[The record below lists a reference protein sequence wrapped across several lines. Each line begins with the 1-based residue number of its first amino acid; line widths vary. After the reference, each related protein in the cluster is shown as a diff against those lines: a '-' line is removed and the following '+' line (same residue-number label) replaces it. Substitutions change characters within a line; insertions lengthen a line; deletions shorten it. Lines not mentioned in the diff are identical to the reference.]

1 MFDLVT
7 GKATHTP
14 YTPVVPMIVSTVTQ
28 LTIIAVFIVIPW
40 LYMTDQLPTPS
51 TMMAFVAAPPQAPPP
66 PPPPPAPERARTPE
80 VQPVATSSM
89 LAPVEAPAE
98 IVAETPVPD
107 DGEEGIASGHEGGV
121 PTGLVVGI
129 VGGLEAA
136 PPPPPPPPPPSNQPI
151 RVGGVIKEPALVYR
165 VEPVY
170 PGVAISANIEGTV
183 ILEALVDRDGRVE
196 ELKVLR
202 SIPLLDKSAMDAVRQ
217 WRYSPVI
224 LNGKPERFLLTVVV
238 TFHLER
244 PNR

>member
-14 YTPVVPMIVSTVTQ
+14 YTPLVPMIVSTVTQ

-40 LYMTDQLPTPS
+40 LYMTDQLPAPS

-66 PPPPPAPERARTPE
+66 PPPPPPPGRVRAPE
-80 VQPVATSSM
+80 VKSMATSS
-89 LAPVEAPAE
+89 LPAPVEAPAE
-98 IVAETPVPD
+98 ISAEAPVRD
-107 DGEEGIASGHEGGV
+107 YGEEGIPGVEGGV
-121 PTGLVVGI
+121 PTGLIGGI
-129 VGGLEAA
+129 VGGLDAA
-136 PPPPPPPPPPSNQPI
+136 PPPPPPPPPTTQPI
-151 RVGGVIKEPALVYR
+151 RVGGVIKEPALLYR

-170 PGVAISANIEGTV
+170 PGVAVSANIEGTV
-183 ILEALVDRDGRVE
+183 ILEALVDREGHVE

-202 SIPLLDKSAMDAVRQ
+202 SIPLLDKAAMEAVRQ

-238 TFHLER
+238 MFRLER
-244 PNR
+244 PNAR